1 MNRPLSRRSVDELDV
16 DFDAVT
22 GGGRPGEGTNGVGDP
37 TTTADHTTHVV
48 GAHTNLELQRALGV
62 VHVDANRVFVLD
74 QRSNDVLENCL
85 GGLGV
90 GALVLLTADQGHW
103 PDLNQRL
110 LATTGVQWVGMGAGS
125 FDFMVLVRATDLTQ
139 LRDVVLQEL
148 LGIGGIRTTQTAVL
162 LGESRPDGAIL

>member
-1 MNRPLSRRSVDELDV
+1 MIVYYRRQMSTTNQPPSADLDDV
-16 DFDAVT
+16 DQMIVQELMVDGRLTVPALAERVGVSRATAYNRFDRLVDSGVITGFGARVDPVAV
-22 GGGRPGEGTNGVGDP
+22 
-37 TTTADHTTHVV
+37 
-48 GAHTNLELQRALGV
+48 
-62 VHVDANRVFVLD
+62 
-74 QRSNDVLENCL
+74 
-85 GGLGV
+85 GLGV
-90 GALVLLTADQGHW
+90 AALVLLTADQGDW